1 MKSAKPPP
9 APDYAALAQQQ
20 AVLNKEA
27 ATEQTVANRPTQ
39 NTPWGSTSWAQG
51 PDGQWT
57 QNVTLDPAEQA
68 ALDQQ
73 RQFSSQQ
80 QGFASGLLD
89 QAGQAL
95 STPLSLDGL
104 PQMQGYDMSALR
116 GNANLSNQG
125 LPAQG
130 QMDLGAL
137 SAQGQLNTQGLPG
150 LSDMDLSGMNRLDP
164 GFGAVESVRNAMMS
178 RLAPQRQQGRNAE
191 IQRLKNQ
198 GIPENSEAF
207 QRALTRLDQ
216 GDTDAQ
222 QQALLGAASEY
233 GNIFNRGL
241 SANNQ
246 QLQQQ
251 QAIAALRGNQRGQL
265 FNEQG
270 SIANLMNQNRGQQ
283 FVEQGAMADLANRNR
298 NDQFSQNQAVADFD
312 QRVRGQQ
319 FNEQGQQAQLAGM
332 LRQQSLAEQDRIRQS
347 PMNDFLRLTQGINPT
362 MPQMPS
368 FMAGTG
374 YNAADMAG
382 AGQQQ
387 YQAQMNAFNAN
398 QARNAGLTSGLFGLA
413 GSALGGP
420 MGGMIGSQVGGLF
433 APKP

>member
-1 MKSAKPPP
+1 VPIPKVEKAMKSAKPPP

-20 AVLNKEA
+20 AALNKQA
-27 ATEQTVANRPTQ
+27 ATEQTVANRPNQ
-39 NTPWGSTSWAQG
+39 NTPFGSSSWAQG

-57 QNVTLDPAEQA
+57 QNITLNPAEQA

-95 STPLSLDGL
+95 SQPMSLEGL
-104 PQMQGYDMSALR
+104 PELQGYDMSALR
-116 GNANLSNQG
+116 GNANLSTQG

-130 QMDLGAL
+130 QL
-137 SAQGQLNTQGLPG
+137 STQGLPG
-150 LSDMDLSGMNRLDP
+150 LSDMNLSGMNRLDP
-164 GFGAVESVRNAMMS
+164 GFGAVESVRDAMMS

-222 QQALLGAASEY
+222 QQALLGAAGEY

-270 SIANLMNQNRGQQ
+270 AMATLANQNRGQQ
-283 FVEQGAMADLANRNR
+283 FGE
-298 NDQFSQNQAVADFD
+298 NQAVADFD

-332 LRQQSLAEQDRIRQS
+332 LRQQSMAEQDRIRQS
-347 PMNDFLRLTQGINPT
+347 PMNDFLRLTQGTNPT

-368 FMAGTG
+368 FMGGTG
-374 YNAADMAG
+374 APAADMMG

-387 YQAQMNAFNAN
+387 YGAAMNAYNAQQAQ
-398 QARNAGLTSGLFGLA
+398 NAGLMSGLFGLGGA
-413 GSALGGP
+413 ALGGP
-420 MGGMIGSQVGGLF
+420 LGGKAGTFLGGLF
-433 APKP
+433 GG

>member
-1 MKSAKPPP
+1 MKSAAPPP
-9 APDYAALAQQQ
+9 APDYAALAQHQ
-20 AVLNKEA
+20 AELNKTA
-27 ATEQTVANRPTQ
+27 AAEQTTANRPTQ
-39 NTPWGSTSWAQG
+39 NTPWGSTSWTQG
-51 PDGQWT
+51 PDDQWT

-80 QGFASGLLD
+80 QGFASGLLN
-89 QAGQAL
+89 QAGQSL

-104 PQMQGYDMSALR
+104 PQMQGYDLSALR
-116 GNANLSNQG
+116 GNTELDNSG

-130 QMDLGAL
+130 QL
-137 SAQGQLNTQGLPG
+137 STQGLPG

-164 GFGAVESVRNAMMS
+164 GFGAVESVRDAMMS
-178 RLAPQRQQGRNAE
+178 RLAPQRQQGRDAE

-222 QQALLGAASEY
+222 QQALLGAAGEY

-251 QAIAALRGNQRGQL
+251 QAIAALRGSQRGQL

-270 SIANLMNQNRGQQ
+270 AAAALANQNRGQQ
-283 FVEQGAMADLANRNR
+283 FGE
-298 NDQFSQNQAVADFD
+298 NQAVADFN

-332 LRQQSLAEQDRIRQS
+332 LRQQSLAEQDKIRQS

-374 YNAADMAG
+374 YSAADMAG

-398 QARNAGLTSGLFGLA
+398 QARNAGVTSGLFGLA

-420 MGGMIGSQVGGLF
+420 LGGKAGSFIGGLLGG
-433 APKP
+433 P

>member
-1 MKSAKPPP
+1 M
-9 APDYAALAQQQ
+9 
-20 AVLNKEA
+20 N
-27 ATEQTVANRPTQ
+27 
-39 NTPWGSTSWAQG
+39 
-51 PDGQWT
+51 
-57 QNVTLDPAEQA
+57 
-68 ALDQQ
+68 
-73 RQFSSQQ
+73 
-80 QGFASGLLD
+80 
-89 QAGQAL
+89 
-95 STPLSLDGL
+95 
-104 PQMQGYDMSALR
+104 
-116 GNANLSNQG
+116 
-125 LPAQG
+125 
-130 QMDLGAL
+130 
-137 SAQGQLNTQGLPG
+137 
-150 LSDMDLSGMNRLDP
+150 LSGMNRLDP
-164 GFGAVESVRNAMMS
+164 GFGAVESVRDAMMG
-178 RLAPQRQQGRNAE
+178 RLAPARQQGRNAE

-222 QQALLGAASEY
+222 QQALLGAAGEY

-251 QAIAALRGNQRGQL
+251 QAIAALRGNQR
-265 FNEQG
+265 
-270 SIANLMNQNRGQQ
+270 AQQ
-283 FVEQGAMADLANRNR
+283 FGE
-298 NDQFSQNQAVADFD
+298 NQAIADFD

-374 YNAADMAG
+374 YNAADMQG
-382 AGQQQ
+382 AGQRQ
-387 YQAQMNAFNAN
+387 YDAQMDAFNAS
-398 QARNAGLTSGLFGLA
+398 QAQSGNFMSGLFGLGGSVLSGPA
-413 GSALGGP
+413 GSLGGK
-420 MGGMIGSQVGGLF
+420 IGAKVGGLF

>member
-1 MKSAKPPP
+1 VPIPEVEKAMKSAKPPP

-20 AVLNKEA
+20 AALNKEA
-27 ATEQTVANRPTQ
+27 AAEQTVANRPTQ

-73 RQFSSQQ
+73 RQFQSQQ
-80 QGFASGLLD
+80 QGFASGLLN

-95 STPLSLDGL
+95 STPLSLEGL

-116 GNANLSNQG
+116 GNASISNQG

-130 QMDLGAL
+130 QL
-137 SAQGQLNTQGLPG
+137 STQGLPG
-150 LSDMDLSGMNRLDP
+150 LYDMDLSGMNRLDP

-178 RLAPQRQQGRNAE
+178 RLAPARQQGRNAE

-251 QAIAALRGNQRGQL
+251 QAIAALRGSQRGQL

-270 SIANLMNQNRGQQ
+270 AMATLANQNRGQQ
-283 FVEQGAMADLANRNR
+283 FGE
-298 NDQFSQNQAVADFD
+298 NQAVADFD

-319 FNEQGQQAQLAGM
+319 FNEQGQQAQPK
-332 LRQQSLAEQDRIRQS
+332 DR
-347 PMNDFLRLTQGINPT
+347 PLTC
-362 MPQMPS
+362 
-368 FMAGTG
+368 
-374 YNAADMAG
+374 
-382 AGQQQ
+382 
-387 YQAQMNAFNAN
+387 
-398 QARNAGLTSGLFGLA
+398 
-413 GSALGGP
+413 
-420 MGGMIGSQVGGLF
+420 
-433 APKP
+433 